1 MDGASQKAPENRPDG
16 DSGAADKRPAAAAAA
31 TPDDIANPTPMMAQ
45 YLAIREGH
53 PGYLLFYRMGDFYEL
68 FFEDAVKAAEALDI
82 TLTQRG
88 QHGGA
93 PIPMAGVPVKSH
105 EAYLE
110 RLIRSGFK
118 VAICEQTEDP
128 AEAKKRS
135 GKTLVAREVV
145 RLVTPGTLTEDTL
158 LDARRHNFLACLA
171 EAGGRL
177 GLAWLDLS
185 TGRFETEPLA
195 RLDLAEALARV
206 EPTEILLPDR
216 LLERQ
221 GVREAIA
228 ETGAVATDLPAA
240 RFDSGGA
247 ERRLRLAFGVDSL
260 DGFGAFERAEIAA
273 AGALVDY
280 VDQTQKGEVP
290 RLDPPRR
297 FQPGRVMQI
306 DPATR
311 RSLELFR
318 TQAGERQ
325 GALLAAIDRTR
336 TSAGARMLAGWLAA
350 PSTDLALIE
359 ARQDAIQ
366 RLVERPGLAED
377 LAAALGQAPD
387 IARALSRLALGR
399 GGPRDLKAVAA
410 ALAAA
415 GDAAAQLG
423 ASPGG
428 SDALAPADPPR
439 LLAKAA
445 QALVGHDALR
455 ERLVS
460 ALQDDLPLLA
470 RDGGFVAAGFDGEL
484 DELTAL
490 RDDSRRLI
498 AALQARYAGETG
510 IANLKLKHNAVLGY
524 FVETTA
530 ANDAKLAGD
539 ARFIRRQ
546 TMANAVRFSTVELS
560 DLEAKIASAADR
572 ALARELEIFAE
583 LRAAVLEAGEALAR
597 LGDALAFVDVATGLA
612 RLAADRG
619 FVRPRVDDS
628 LAFRVVQGRHPV
640 VEAALPPGA
649 FVANDCDLSAEEG
662 KRLWLI
668 TGPNM
673 AGKSTYLRQNALI
686 AILAQIGSFVPAAA
700 AEIGVVDRLFS
711 RVGASD
717 DLARGRSTFMVEMV
731 ETAAILNQAGER
743 ALVILDEIGRGTATY
758 DGLSI
763 AWAAVE
769 RLHDRNR
776 CRGLFATHYHELTR
790 LADRLEGLGLAA
802 MRVKEWQGDIA
813 FLHEVA
819 PGAADRSYGVHV
831 ARLAGLPKDVVRRA
845 GAVLARLEAGE
856 GPDGGKLAAEMP
868 LFAHAAAPA
877 FAEPEPA
884 PALPDGQRQA
894 LDRLAAVD
902 PDDLTPRQALD
913 LLYDLARLARSQD

>member
-1 MDGASQKAPENRPDG
+1 MDGVSSNSPEV
-16 DSGAADKRPAAAAAA
+16 AKEE
-31 TPDDIANPTPMMAQ
+31 ANPHAGATPMMTQ
-45 YLAIREGH
+45 YLAIRAAH

-68 FFEDAVKAAEALDI
+68 FFEDAVKAAQTLDI

-88 QHGGA
+88 QHGGD

-110 RLIRSGFK
+110 RLIRAGHR

-128 AEAKKRS
+128 AEAKKRA
-135 GKTLVAREVV
+135 GKTLVARDVV

-158 LDARRHNFLACLA
+158 LDARRHNFLAALA

-195 RLDLAEALARV
+195 ALDLAEALARID
-206 EPTEILLPDR
+206 PTELIAPDR
-216 LLERQ
+216 LLEREPI
-221 GVREAIA
+221 RAALA
-228 ETGAVATDLPAA
+228 ETRAVITDLPAA
-240 RFDSGGA
+240 RFDSRNA
-247 ERRLRLAFGVDSL
+247 ETRLRLSFGVDSL

-273 AGALVDY
+273 AGVLVDY
-280 VDQTQKGEVP
+280 VAATQKGQVP
-290 RLDPPRR
+290 RLDPPSR
-297 FQPGRVMQI
+297 FQPGKVMLI

-318 TQAGERQ
+318 TQAGERA
-325 GALLAAIDRTR
+325 GSLLHTIDRTA

-359 ARQDAIQ
+359 ARQDAVQ
-366 RLVERPGLAED
+366 HLVDRAVLRRD
-377 LAAALGQAPD
+377 LAGELAAAPD

-399 GGPRDLKAVAA
+399 GGPRDLAAVGR

-415 GDAAAQLG
+415 GAAAVLLARPTG
-423 ASPGG
+423 
-428 SDALAPADPPR
+428 DLAPAGPPAF
-439 LLAKAA
+439 LADAA
-445 QALVGHDALR
+445 RNLVGHDALAA
-455 ERLVS
+455 RLAA
-460 ALQDDLPLLA
+460 ALAEELPLLA
-470 RDGGFVAAGFDGEL
+470 RDGGFVAAGYDGEL
-484 DELTAL
+484 DDLRQL

-524 FVETTA
+524 FVETSP
-530 ANDAKLAGD
+530 ANEAKLVAD
-539 ARFIRRQ
+539 ERFIRRQ
-546 TMANAVRFSTVELS
+546 TMANAVRFATVELS
-560 DLEAKIASAADR
+560 DLEARIASAADR
-572 ALARELEIFAE
+572 ALARELEIFDL
-583 LRAAVLEAGEALAR
+583 LRDAVLASGEALAR
-597 LGDALAFVDVATGLA
+597 LGDALARIDVAVAFA
-612 RLAADRG
+612 RLAVERG
-619 FVRPRVDDS
+619 HVRPKVDET
-628 LAFRVVQGRHPV
+628 LAFHVAGGRHPV

-649 FVANDCDLSAEEG
+649 FVPNDCDLSVDSGAA

-686 AILAQIGSFVPAAA
+686 AVMAQIGAFTPAAA
-700 AEIGVVDRLFS
+700 AHIGVVDRLFS

-776 CRGLFATHYHELTR
+776 CRGLFATHYHELTQ
-790 LADRLEGLGLAA
+790 LADKLDGLGLAA

-831 ARLAGLPKDVVRRA
+831 ARLAGLPRDVVRRA
-845 GAVLARLEAGE
+845 AAVLERLEAGE
-856 GPDGGKLAAEMP
+856 GPDGKKLQAEMP
-868 LFAHAAAPA
+868 LFAHAAPA
-877 FAEPEPA
+877 LAEPA
-884 PALPDGQRQA
+884 PPPLAPPHAEALARLQA
-894 LDRLAAVD
+894 LE
-902 PDDLTPRQALD
+902 PDDLTPRAALD
-913 LLYDLARLARSQD
+913 LLYDLARLARKDG